1 MTTRRLFWD
10 PPPDTD
16 LVGFDV
22 FRAPA
27 TGDNML
33 LDDIIAGNVQ
43 PGTVVTRVTMPEYFF
58 KDDSVPA
65 GAYQF
70 AVIAVDEAGQHGP
83 PYQHPDWAAVVVDAV
98 DLPPGPCTGG
108 GIEIVADVAGGGGNG

>member
-43 PGTVVTRVTMPEYFF
+43 PGTVVTRVTLSLPWTRQASTVLRTNTPTGLLSLWTQWIYLQ
-58 KDDSVPA
+58 A
-65 GAYQF
+65 LAR
-70 AVIAVDEAGQHGP
+70 EAG
-83 PYQHPDWAAVVVDAV
+83 
-98 DLPPGPCTGG
+98 
-108 GIEIVADVAGGGGNG
+108 